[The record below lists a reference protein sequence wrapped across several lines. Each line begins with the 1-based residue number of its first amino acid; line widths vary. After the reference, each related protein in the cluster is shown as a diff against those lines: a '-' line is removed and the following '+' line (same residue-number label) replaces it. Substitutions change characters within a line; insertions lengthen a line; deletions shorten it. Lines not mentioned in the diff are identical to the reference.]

1 MAPAGNSTA
10 VSATVDSL
18 TETIVDGGP
27 QDRKWTKAS
36 DRDGEGQKSGGE
48 TPLVVCKLSGV

>member
-18 TETIVDGGP
+18 TVTIVDGGL
-27 QDRKWTKAS
+27 QERKWTKAG

-48 TPLVVCKLSGV
+48 TPLVVWNLRSV